1 MAGQI
6 IKRGDRI
13 WLLRVYVGRAADGK
27 RNYLNKTV
35 RGTKKEADQEL
46 RRLLTRR
53 DTGQLQASPKET
65 VSEYLDSWLKTTVK
79 PSVRSRTY
87 QDYSDTLKRYVRPH
101 LGDVQLARVTPVEIR
116 AMLVKLRALGL
127 SARTVRKAHEVIRN
141 ALEQAVSDR
150 LIPENPARGRLVRKA
165 LPQKER
171 KERQTVPVEAVSA
184 FLAAAG
190 EDRLFAYWC
199 VLLFGG
205 LRPSEALALLWEDV
219 QADTVNVQ
227 RILVDRPG
235 LALTFAPPKSQKS
248 RRAVVLPT
256 VTVRALREHRRQQIE
271 ERLSAGDVWQD
282 HGLVFCNAIGQPL
295 RQDQTRSSFKRLLKA
310 AQLPPMR
317 IYDLRHS
324 NATLLLGAGEDL
336 KVVSERLG
344 HSTIALT
351 ADVYS
356 HVSRGMQE
364 RAASKLDALVPDELA
379 ESS

>member
-6 IKRGDRI
+6 IKRGDRT

-27 RNYLNKTV
+27 RKYLNKTV

-53 DTGQLQASPKET
+53 DTGQLQAKPKET
-65 VSEYLDSWLKTTVK
+65 VSEYLDSWLETTAR

-87 QDYSDTLKRYVRPH
+87 QDYTDTLKRYVRPH

-127 SARTVRKAHEVIRN
+127 SGRTVRKAHEVIRN

-150 LIPENPARGRLVRKA
+150 LLPENPARGRLVRKA
-165 LPQKER
+165 LPPKER

-205 LRPSEALALLWEDV
+205 LRPSEALALRWEDV
-219 QADTVNVQ
+219 QVDTVNVQ
-227 RILVDRPG
+227 RVLVDRPG

-324 NATLLLGAGEDL
+324 NATLLLAAGEDL